1 MDEERELKSKESEEF
16 WSLLDRLFSEHTVII
31 DRPKGS
37 RHPRYPKYV
46 YPFDYGYLEGTSSQ
60 DGGGIDVW
68 VGTYSVKKVVG
79 IISSIDYLKKDSEIK
94 ILYACTQ
101 KDIQKI
107 FQDHNRTE
115 NMKGILNMRDE
126 KTALMP
132 EGLA

>member
-1 MDEERELKSKESEEF
+1 MDEKRGSTSKESEAF
-16 WSLLDRLFSEHTVII
+16 WSLLDRLLLEHAVII

-37 RHPRYPKYV
+37 RHPRYPEYV

-60 DGGGIDVW
+60 DGDGIDVW
-68 VGTYSVKKVVG
+68 VGTSSVKKVVG

-94 ILYACTQ
+94 ILYACTTE
-101 KDIQKI
+101 DIRKI

-115 NMKGILNMRDE
+115 NMKGILNLREE
-126 KTALMP
+126 KTAPMP